1 MIKMYATIWIEI
13 MNLLGTNWFL
23 DPRDLSILH
32 IPQIIT
38 VQDRSRDIYTKT
50 LVIFPF
56 LYSS

>member
-32 IPQIIT
+32 IPQIIP